1 MSVDAARVAKSL
13 AVKLLKD
20 LSVKA
25 IDAASAESQVLGVV
39 TAEVFKMITSERMV
53 ELFGDVIQDAIKAMS
68 SDDYQALV
76 SAESVTWED
85 NRG

>member
-1 MSVDAARVAKSL
+1 MSVDAARVAKGL